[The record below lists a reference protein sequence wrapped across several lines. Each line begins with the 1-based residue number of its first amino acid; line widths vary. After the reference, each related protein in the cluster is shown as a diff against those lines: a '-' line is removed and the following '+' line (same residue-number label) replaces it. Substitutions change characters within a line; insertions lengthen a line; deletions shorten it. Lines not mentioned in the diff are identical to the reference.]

1 MQSIAA
7 DIKDKLIA
15 HRVALVE
22 RASHPAEKFRLAD
35 QELIS
40 FDAGLMLEPYTGF
53 LRKGNNTLCSMGSFS
68 FTQSQL
74 PADFQVG
81 RYCSIAAGLS
91 MLGARHPL
99 EWSTSSSIGY
109 DPHFAVFAQYLKD
122 YDRAAKL
129 HPFKPERESVVIGND
144 VWIGA
149 KVTLKPG
156 IRIGDGAVIAANSHV
171 VKDVPPYAIFGGN
184 PARHIKNR
192 FSDEVIEKLLNLRWW
207 QYGYA
212 DFLDLDIKNPSL
224 FADQL
229 SERIATGQLQPFKPA
244 ILTAGN
250 LVNSA
255 PSK

>member
-1 MQSIAA
+1 MQCLAVA
-7 DIKDKLIA
+7 VKERLIA

-22 RASHPAEKFRLAD
+22 RASHPAENFRLAD
-35 QELIS
+35 QELIF
-40 FDAGLMLEPYTGF
+40 FDSNLAIEPYTGF

-74 PADFQVG
+74 ASDFQVG
-81 RYCSIAAGLS
+81 RYCSIAPGLN

-99 EWSTSSSIGY
+99 EWSTSSSVAY
-109 DPHFAVFAQYLKD
+109 DGNFAVFGQYLID
-122 YDRAAKL
+122 FQRQAKI
-129 HPFKPERESVVIGND
+129 HPFRPNRLAVKIGND

-156 IRIGDGAVIAANSHV
+156 ITIGDGAVIAANSHV
-171 VKDVPPYAIFGGN
+171 VKDVPAYAIVGGN

-192 FSDEVIEKLLNLRWW
+192 FGDDVIEKLLALRWW

-224 FADQL
+224 FAEQL
-229 SERIATGQLQPFKPA
+229 AERIAAGHIQPFQPVL
-244 ILTAGN
+244 LTAADLIN
-250 LVNSA
+250 TA
-255 PSK
+255 